1 MSALPTL
8 LVLRA
13 LESAR
18 SEGVLRVNYLSREG
32 SLLRRIHQAISDLAG
47 MPDILAVHLP
57 SSRQSTFSP
66 SIDDPDSDLHRLWS
80 FYRHQSPNEFLA
92 ALGMEP
98 ARFRSR
104 LEAHGLDP
112 DVKLWAPWEEP
123 AFVAFLEHRS
133 VEEELGR
140 SLAAQRKAAQEFLDD
155 AFGPDEVSVV
165 ADIGWRGTIQD
176 NLARLFAE
184 REFRGL
190 YLGLLEFLNPQPGN
204 SSKAAI
210 GPDANT
216 GHDVSWLEDHV
227 AVLERLLTPPIAST
241 VGYGAGKGVVL
252 RTPNEQTSSVL
263 AAFQDGILAGAV
275 GVAEIY
281 VKLGAEVSDLKTCVI
296 EDMRRV
302 ILQPSGGVADA
313 FFSSAHSDDF
323 GHSGPDTSVSLRTA
337 LDRVRHSI
345 GRGQDPPALDD
356 LYWAAGLRRT
366 YSLEVALAGWW

>member
-1 MSALPTL
+1 
-8 LVLRA
+8 
-13 LESAR
+13 
-18 SEGVLRVNYLSREG
+18 
-32 SLLRRIHQAISDLAG
+32 
-47 MPDILAVHLP
+47 
-57 SSRQSTFSP
+57 
-66 SIDDPDSDLHRLWS
+66 
-80 FYRHQSPNEFLA
+80 
-92 ALGMEP
+92 
-98 ARFRSR
+98 
-104 LEAHGLDP
+104 
-112 DVKLWAPWEEP
+112 
-123 AFVAFLEHRS
+123 
-133 VEEELGR
+133 
-140 SLAAQRKAAQEFLDD
+140 
-155 AFGPDEVSVV
+155 
-165 ADIGWRGTIQD
+165 
-176 NLARLFAE
+176 
-184 REFRGL
+184 
-190 YLGLLEFLNPQPGN
+190 
-204 SSKAAI
+204 
-210 GPDANT
+210 
-216 GHDVSWLEDHV
+216 
-227 AVLERLLTPPIAST
+227 LLTPPIAST